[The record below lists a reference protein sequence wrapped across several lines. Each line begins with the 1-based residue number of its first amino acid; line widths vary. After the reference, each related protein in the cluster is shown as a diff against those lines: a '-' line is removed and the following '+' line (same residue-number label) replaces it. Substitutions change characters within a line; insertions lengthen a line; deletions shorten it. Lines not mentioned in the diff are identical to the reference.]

1 MGSGKHTEHWDVV
14 IAPTGTWWKLG
25 IREIWNYR
33 DLLMLLVRRDL
44 TATYKQTL
52 LGPLWQVLQPLLTA
66 LMFAAIFGMM
76 ARMAPTGIPPL
87 LFYLSGVVP
96 WTFFA
101 NVINRTSTTLTGNAA
116 LTTKVYFPRL
126 IPPMATTLST
136 GVSFLIQLGAFF
148 VIAIGYKVSGNYAWN
163 PGLALLLLP
172 VLLLIM
178 VMLAFGTGLLVA
190 SLTTKYRDLGFLIG
204 FAVQLL
210 MFMSA
215 VIFPLSGVS
224 QDSPIRP
231 FIMANPMVPLIE
243 AFRTA
248 LLNTPSDLGALWYPA
263 VIGVVMLMVGVASYQ
278 RMERSFADVV

>member
-76 ARMAPTGIPPL
+76 ARMAPAGIPPL

-210 MFMSA
+210 MYMSP
-215 VIFPLSGVS
+215 VIFPVS
-224 QDSPIRP
+224 RLDQVPTIRKV
-231 FIMANPMVPLIE
+231 IEANPLTPIIE
-243 AFRTA
+243 GFRGV
-248 LLNTPSDLGALWYPA
+248 LLGTPMEWSTLWYPCAA
-263 VIGVVMLMVGVASYQ
+263 VLVLILGGLALFQ
-278 RMERSFADVV
+278 RVERIYADVV